1 MKKKITALTL
11 CAIFLA
17 LGFSATAQQTGKLY
31 RLGYLT
37 NASEIREDSEETF
50 RNALRELGY
59 VEGRNLA
66 IEWRFS
72 KGQLDRLPDF
82 ASELVNLNLDCI
94 VALGVAPTR
103 LRAFV
108 AEPVQVMRIC

>member
-1 MKKKITALTL
+1 LLFAV
-11 CAIFLA
+11 C
-17 LGFSATAQQTGKLY
+17 FSATAQQTGKVY
-31 RLGYLT
+31 RVGYLT
-37 NASEIREDSEETF
+37 NASEIRKDSEETF

-59 VEGRNLA
+59 LEGQNLV

-82 ASELVNLNLDCI
+82 ASELVNLKLDCI

-103 LRAFV
+103 AV
-108 AEPVQVMRIC
+108 KEASNSDCNGKC

>member
-1 MKKKITALTL
+1 MRCASLGMSKGGTL
-11 CAIFLA
+11 RSNGAFP
-17 LGFSATAQQTGKLY
+17 
-31 RLGYLT
+31 
-37 NASEIREDSEETF
+37 
-50 RNALRELGY
+50 
-59 VEGRNLA
+59 
-66 IEWRFS
+66 

>member
-1 MKKKITALTL
+1 MKKKVTL
-11 CAIFLA
+11 LSLCCMLLA
-17 LGFSATAQQTGKLY
+17 LSFSVEAQQAGKVY

-37 NASEIREDSEETF
+37 NASEIRKDSEET

-72 KGQLDRLPDF
+72 KGQLDRLSDF